1 MESFPERIQF
11 KYSWRSYQQAII
23 DDMDT
28 YLNKRHLHLVAPPGS
43 GKTVIGLEMMLRF
56 NQPALILAPTIAIRD
71 QWVARFVELFDQSGN
86 QPEWMTQI

>member
-28 YLNKRHLHLVAPPGS
+28 YLNKRHLHLVAPSGS